1 MDEDNLTKVHIDLPN
16 HWAIGGESLWA
27 KALGDDL
34 YQIDNVPFFAY
45 GLNYQDIVRATADS
59 PDLKPEVREV
69 VTPSGHCT
77 FRVIFDGTTE
87 RDDQASLLAF
97 LENYG
102 ASYER
107 ADGINVAIDL
117 EPDGDYDGLF
127 DKLQEYENSGHL
139 SFETCEARVE
149 GGFDDVPDDEQEA

>member
-16 HWAIGGESLWA
+16 HRAIGGESLWA
-27 KALGDDL
+27 KALGGDL

-59 PDLKPEVREV
+59 PELKPEVREV
-69 VTPSGHCT
+69 VKPSGHCT
-77 FRVIFDGTTE
+77 FRVIFDGATE
-87 RDDQASLLAF
+87 RDYQASLLAC
-97 LENYG
+97 LESYG

-117 EPDGDYDGLF
+117 EPDGDYGALF
-127 DKLQEYENSGHL
+127 DKLEEYENSGYL

-149 GGFDDVPDDEQEA
+149 GGFDDVSDE